1 LPARGPVTIAGR
13 RYLVRSFHET
23 ALAGE
28 PVTVWILR
36 KG

>member
-1 LPARGPVTIAGR
+1 VTLAGR
-13 RYLVRSFHET
+13 RYAVRSFKET

-28 PVTVWILR
+28 PVTVWILP